1 MFTLFGSICE
11 SIVSTDFF
19 ECRLFR
25 QSFGDLSMTHWIIS
39 TAKSVSL
46 RLSKTRCPAWSGC
59 GKGTTSGALIS
70 TLEVAGN
77 VCLNPSWGKSTQ
89 IAEDCF
95 AIYEIKCLE
104 LFRETKKTFRF
115 VISHIFTEILYL
127 FFEFCTF
134 DSSTFYSILVPFT

>member
-1 MFTLFGSICE
+1 MQRTVDEGCEGWGGGMTVAANENEIGGEKIGSRVDSFIFFL
-11 SIVSTDFF
+11 VSRNTKLN
-19 ECRLFR
+19 E
-25 QSFGDLSMTHWIIS
+25 QVTVSPSF
-39 TAKSVSL
+39 
-46 RLSKTRCPAWSGC
+46 
-59 GKGTTSGALIS
+59 
-70 TLEVAGN
+70 
-77 VCLNPSWGKSTQ
+77 
-89 IAEDCF
+89 DCF